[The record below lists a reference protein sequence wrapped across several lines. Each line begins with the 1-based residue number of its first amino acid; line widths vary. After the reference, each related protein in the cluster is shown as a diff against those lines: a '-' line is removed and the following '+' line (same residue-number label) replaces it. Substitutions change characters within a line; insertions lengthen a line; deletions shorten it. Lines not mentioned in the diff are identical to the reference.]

1 MPTSNKIARPYQ
13 EIRIL
18 LIGANL
24 WYIGEGMFGPLFSVY
39 AQQIGGDLLDLTGAW
54 SVYLIVTGLCML
66 VVGAT
71 ADRFRAPERLMVA
84 GYSLNALCTFTYLAV
99 RAPWQLLLVQAGLG
113 IANALATPTWDALFS
128 TYTPPKRAGIVWGVA
143 HGLEYLITG
152 VAVLIGGAIVYFG
165 SFTLLFSTMGVIQ
178 LVAAIYQAQILRVEQ
193 PDI

>member
-1 MPTSNKIARPYQ
+1 MTTSKTTRPYQ

-24 WYIGEGMFGPLFSVY
+24 WYIGEGMFGPLLSVY
-39 AQQIGGDLLDLTGAW
+39 TQQIGGDLLDLTGAW
-54 SVYLIVTGLCML
+54 SVYLVVTGLCML

-84 GYSLNALCTFTYLAV
+84 GYSLNALCTFAYLFV
-99 RAPWQLLLVQAGLG
+99 RQPWQLLLVQAGLG
-113 IANALATPTWDALFS
+113 MANALATPTWDALFS

-152 VAVLIGGAIVYFG
+152 VAVLIGGAIVYLG
-165 SFTLLFSTMGVIQ
+165 SFTLLFLIMGVIQ
-178 LVAAIYQAQILRVEQ
+178 LLAAIYQAQILRIEPARV
-193 PDI
+193 